1 MKRSCLAVGLGFA
14 AALLAVRAPAQDTVT
29 LKAVKYAELGQVVR
43 QHLGKVV
50 VVDLWATW

>member
-1 MKRSCLAVGLGFA
+1 MKRSCLAGGLAFA
-14 AALLAVRAPAQDTVT
+14 AALLAAPAPAQDPVT
-29 LKAVKYAELGQVVR
+29 LKPVKYAELGQLVR